1 MVWANFTSDRQRR
14 LWLATP
20 FFCPIVKSAR
30 LRPPSPFFR
39 PVVPAMP
46 LLTRDVEPLWIA
58 RYDYEPLWHLP
69 PHAHDDYFQIILIVS
84 GTGEAIIGTDQ
95 RAFGPGQLLF
105 LRPRLVHSLIAGPNE
120 PVRTLD
126 TKFLLHRKNLRTAC
140 RRLASFHPH
149 VDERVITLLE
159 AVHTEARRHG
169 PFSNAL
175 CQTLFVQLLLR
186 LLDAAPTGATVR
198 APTHLPSP
206 APTASTGADADLAQ
220 RLERYLRENC
230 AQPINQQ
237 KLSTALHYC
246 YRHLHNVWLKHH
258 RKSPLQVLWHYRVD
272 RAMQLIRYSDY
283 ELKRIAE
290 LTGFATVHHFT
301 RVFTRIAGISPARWR
316 ERERAGV
323 RQDIA
328 IRPGFVNLALTIQTA
343 QPTRRAK
350 S

>member
-1 MVWANFTSDRQRR
+1 
-14 LWLATP
+14 
-20 FFCPIVKSAR
+20 
-30 LRPPSPFFR
+30 
-39 PVVPAMP
+39 MP

-84 GTGEAIIGTDQ
+84 GTGDAVIGADH

-105 LRPRLVHSLIAGPNE
+105 LRPRLVHSLTAGSNE

-126 TKFLLHRKNLRTAC
+126 TKFLLHRQNLRTAC
-140 RRLASFHPH
+140 RRLPSFHPRI
-149 VDERVITLLE
+149 DERAVALLE
-159 AVHTEARRHG
+159 AIHAEARRHG

-175 CQTLFVQLLLR
+175 CQTLFAQLLLR
-186 LLDAAPTGATVR
+186 LLETGTDEAAGR
-198 APTHLPSP
+198 LPSTP
-206 APTASTGADADLAQ
+206 LPPTVFTGDDDDLAQ

-230 AQPINQQ
+230 AQPIDQR
-237 KLSTALHYC
+237 KLSAALHYS

-258 RKSPLQVLWHYRVD
+258 RASPLQALWHYRVD
-272 RAMQLIRYSDY
+272 RATQLIRYSDY

-328 IRPGFVNLALTIQTA
+328 IRPGFVNPALTIQTA
-343 QPTRRAK
+343 TATRARPPVK
-350 S
+350 R

>member
-1 MVWANFTSDRQRR
+1 
-14 LWLATP
+14 
-20 FFCPIVKSAR
+20 
-30 LRPPSPFFR
+30 
-39 PVVPAMP
+39 MP

-206 APTASTGADADLAQ
+206 APTASTRADDDLAQ

-237 KLSTALHYC
+237 KLSAALHYS

-272 RAMQLIRYSDY
+272 RATQLIRYSDY

>member
-1 MVWANFTSDRQRR
+1 
-14 LWLATP
+14 
-20 FFCPIVKSAR
+20 
-30 LRPPSPFFR
+30 
-39 PVVPAMP
+39 VPW
-46 LLTRDVEPLWIA
+46 LTRDIEPLWIA

-84 GTGEAIIGTDQ
+84 GTGDVVIGADH

-105 LRPRLVHSLIAGPNE
+105 LRPRLVHSLTAGSNE

-140 RRLASFHPH
+140 RRLPSFHPRI
-149 VDERVITLLE
+149 DERAVALLE
-159 AVHTEARRHG
+159 AIHAEARRHG

-175 CQTLFVQLLLR
+175 CQTLFAQLLLR
-186 LLDAAPTGATVR
+186 LLETGTDEAAGRLPATPLPPTVF
-198 APTHLPSP
+198 
-206 APTASTGADADLAQ
+206 TGADDDLAQ

-230 AQPINQQ
+230 AQPIDQR
-237 KLSTALHYC
+237 KLSAALHYS

-258 RKSPLQVLWHYRVD
+258 RESPLQALWHYRVD
-272 RAMQLIRYSDY
+272 RASQLIRYSDY

-290 LTGFATVHHFT
+290 LAGFATVHHFT

-328 IRPGFVNLALTIQTA
+328 IRPGFVNPALTIQTA
-343 QPTRRAK
+343 TTTRARPPAQR
-350 S
+350 

>member
-1 MVWANFTSDRQRR
+1 
-14 LWLATP
+14 
-20 FFCPIVKSAR
+20 
-30 LRPPSPFFR
+30 
-39 PVVPAMP
+39 MP
-46 LLTRDVEPLWIA
+46 LLTRDIEPLWIA

-84 GTGEAIIGTDQ
+84 GTGAVVIGTDP

-105 LRPRLVHSLIAGPNE
+105 LRPRLVHSLTAGPNE

-140 RRLASFHPH
+140 RRLASFHPQ
-149 VDERVITLLE
+149 VDERVVALLE
-159 AVHTEARRHG
+159 AIHAEARRHG

-175 CQTLFVQLLLR
+175 CQTLFGQLLLR
-186 LLDAAPTGATVR
+186 LLDAAPTGAAVR
-198 APTHLPSP
+198 APTHLPPPPP
-206 APTASTGADADLAQ
+206 AASTSTDDLAQ

-230 AQPINQQ
+230 AQPIDQQ
-237 KLSTALHYC
+237 KLSAALHYS

-258 RKSPLQVLWHYRVD
+258 RESPLQALWHYRVD
-272 RAMQLIRYSDY
+272 RATQLIRYSDY

-301 RVFTRIAGISPARWR
+301 RVFTRLAGISPARWR
-316 ERERAGV
+316 ERERSGV

-328 IRPGFVNLALTIQTA
+328 IRPGFVNPALTIQTPH
-343 QPTRRAK
+343 QPRARPTAK
-350 S
+350 P

>member
-1 MVWANFTSDRQRR
+1 
-14 LWLATP
+14 
-20 FFCPIVKSAR
+20 
-30 LRPPSPFFR
+30 
-39 PVVPAMP
+39 MP

-84 GTGEAIIGTDQ
+84 GAGDAVIGADH

-105 LRPRLVHSLIAGPNE
+105 IRPRLVHSLTAGSNE

-126 TKFLLHRKNLRTAC
+126 TKFLLHRQNLRTAC
-140 RRLASFHPH
+140 RRLPSFHPRI
-149 VDERVITLLE
+149 DERAVALLE
-159 AVHTEARRHG
+159 AIHAEARRHG

-175 CQTLFVQLLLR
+175 CQTLFAQLLLR
-186 LLDAAPTGATVR
+186 LLETGTDEAAGR
-198 APTHLPSP
+198 LPSTP
-206 APTASTGADADLAQ
+206 LPPTVFTGDDDDLAQ

-230 AQPINQQ
+230 AQPIDQR
-237 KLSTALHYC
+237 KLSAALHYS

-258 RKSPLQVLWHYRVD
+258 RASPLQALWHYRVD
-272 RAMQLIRYSDY
+272 RATQLIRYSDY

-328 IRPGFVNLALTIQTA
+328 IRPGFVNPALTIQTA
-343 QPTRRAK
+343 TATRARPPVK
-350 S
+350 R

>member
-1 MVWANFTSDRQRR
+1 
-14 LWLATP
+14 
-20 FFCPIVKSAR
+20 
-30 LRPPSPFFR
+30 
-39 PVVPAMP
+39 MP
-46 LLTRDVEPLWIA
+46 LLTRDIEPLWIA

-84 GTGEAIIGTDQ
+84 GTGAVVIGTDP

-105 LRPRLVHSLIAGPNE
+105 LRPRLVHSLTAGPNE

-140 RRLASFHPH
+140 RRLASFHPQ
-149 VDERVITLLE
+149 VDERVVALLE
-159 AVHTEARRHG
+159 AIHAEARRHG

-175 CQTLFVQLLLR
+175 CQTLFGQLLLR
-186 LLDAAPTGATVR
+186 LLDAAPTGAAVR
-198 APTHLPSP
+198 APTHLPPPPP
-206 APTASTGADADLAQ
+206 AASTSTDDLAQ

-230 AQPINQQ
+230 AQPIDQQ
-237 KLSTALHYC
+237 NLSAALHYS

-258 RKSPLQVLWHYRVD
+258 RESPLQALWHYRVD
-272 RAMQLIRYSDY
+272 RATQLIRYSDY

-301 RVFTRIAGISPARWR
+301 RVFTRLAGISPARWR
-316 ERERAGV
+316 ERERSGV

-328 IRPGFVNLALTIQTA
+328 IRPGFVNPALTIQTPHQQRA
-343 QPTRRAK
+343 RPTAK
-350 S
+350 P

>member
-1 MVWANFTSDRQRR
+1 
-14 LWLATP
+14 
-20 FFCPIVKSAR
+20 
-30 LRPPSPFFR
+30 
-39 PVVPAMP
+39 MP
-46 LLTRDVEPLWIA
+46 LLTRDIEPLWIA

-84 GTGEAIIGTDQ
+84 GTGEVVIGTDP

-105 LRPRLVHSLIAGPNE
+105 LRPRLVHSLTAGPNE
-120 PVRTLD
+120 PVRSLD

-140 RRLASFHPH
+140 RRLASFHPQ
-149 VDERVITLLE
+149 VDERVVALLE
-159 AVHTEARRHG
+159 AIHAEARRHG

-175 CQTLFVQLLLR
+175 CQTLFGQLLLR

-198 APTHLPSP
+198 APTHLPP
-206 APTASTGADADLAQ
+206 PPPDASTSTDDLAQ

-230 AQPINQQ
+230 AQPIDQQ
-237 KLSTALHYC
+237 KLSAALHYS

-258 RKSPLQVLWHYRVD
+258 RESPLQALWHYRVD
-272 RAMQLIRYSDY
+272 RATQLIRYSDY

-301 RVFTRIAGISPARWR
+301 RVFTRLAGISPARWR
-316 ERERAGV
+316 ERERSGV

-328 IRPGFVNLALTIQTA
+328 IRPGFVNPALTIQTPH
-343 QPTRRAK
+343 QPRARPTAK
-350 S
+350 P

>member
-1 MVWANFTSDRQRR
+1 
-14 LWLATP
+14 
-20 FFCPIVKSAR
+20 
-30 LRPPSPFFR
+30 
-39 PVVPAMP
+39 MP
-46 LLTRDVEPLWIA
+46 WLTRDIEPLWIA

-84 GTGEAIIGTDQ
+84 GTGHAVIGADH
-95 RAFGPGQLLF
+95 RALGPGQLLF
-105 LRPRLVHSLIAGPNE
+105 LRPRLVHSLTAGSNE

-126 TKFLLHRKNLRTAC
+126 TKFLLHRQNLRAAC
-140 RRLASFHPH
+140 RRLPSFHPRIDDRA
-149 VDERVITLLE
+149 VALLE
-159 AVHTEARRHG
+159 AIHAEARRHG

-175 CQTLFVQLLLR
+175 CQTLFAQLLLR
-186 LLDAAPTGATVR
+186 LLETGPDEAAGQLPATPLPPTVF
-198 APTHLPSP
+198 
-206 APTASTGADADLAQ
+206 TGADDDLAQ

-230 AQPINQQ
+230 AQPIDQR
-237 KLSTALHYC
+237 KLSAALHYS

-258 RKSPLQVLWHYRVD
+258 RESPLQALWHYRVD
-272 RAMQLIRYSDY
+272 RATQLIRYSDY

-328 IRPGFVNLALTIQTA
+328 IRPGFVNPALTIQTA
-343 QPTRRAK
+343 TATPARAK
-350 S
+350 AGR

>member
-1 MVWANFTSDRQRR
+1 
-14 LWLATP
+14 
-20 FFCPIVKSAR
+20 
-30 LRPPSPFFR
+30 
-39 PVVPAMP
+39 MP

-69 PHAHDDYFQIILIVS
+69 PHAHDDYFQIILIMS
-84 GTGEAIIGTDQ
+84 GAGDAVIGPDQ

-105 LRPRLVHSLIAGPNE
+105 LRPRLVHSLTAGPNE

-126 TKFLLHRKNLRTAC
+126 TKFFLHRQNLRIAC
-140 RRLASFHPH
+140 RRLPSFHPR
-149 VDERVITLLE
+149 VDERAVALLE
-159 AVHTEARRHG
+159 AIHAEARRHG

-175 CQTLFVQLLLR
+175 CQTLFAQLLLR
-186 LLDAAPTGATVR
+186 LLENGTGDAAVR
-198 APTHLPSP
+198 VPASALP
-206 APTASTGADADLAQ
+206 PTASASADDDLAQ

-230 AQPINQQ
+230 AQPIDQQ
-237 KLSTALHYC
+237 KLSAALHYS

-258 RKSPLQVLWHYRVD
+258 RQSPLQALWHYRVD
-272 RAMQLIRYSDY
+272 RATQLIRYSDY

-328 IRPGFVNLALTIQTA
+328 IRPGFVNPALTIQTA
-343 QPTRRAK
+343 TATRARAK
-350 S
+350 AGR

>member
-1 MVWANFTSDRQRR
+1 
-14 LWLATP
+14 
-20 FFCPIVKSAR
+20 
-30 LRPPSPFFR
+30 
-39 PVVPAMP
+39 MP
-46 LLTRDVEPLWIA
+46 WLTRDIEPLWIA

-84 GTGEAIIGTDQ
+84 GTGDAVIGADH

-105 LRPRLVHSLIAGPNE
+105 LRPRLVHSLTAGSNE

-126 TKFLLHRKNLRTAC
+126 TKFLLHRQNLRTAC
-140 RRLASFHPH
+140 RRLPSFHPRI
-149 VDERVITLLE
+149 DERAVALLE
-159 AVHTEARRHG
+159 AIHAEARRHG

-175 CQTLFVQLLLR
+175 CQTLLLR
-186 LLDAAPTGATVR
+186 LLETGTDEAAGR
-198 APTHLPSP
+198 LPSTP
-206 APTASTGADADLAQ
+206 LPPTVFAGADADLAQ

-230 AQPINQQ
+230 AQPIDQR
-237 KLSTALHYC
+237 KLSAALHYS

-258 RKSPLQVLWHYRVD
+258 RASPLQALWHYRVD
-272 RAMQLIRYSDY
+272 RATQLIRYSDY

-328 IRPGFVNLALTIQTA
+328 IRPGFVNPALTIQTA
-343 QPTRRAK
+343 TATRARPPAK
-350 S
+350 R

>member
-1 MVWANFTSDRQRR
+1 
-14 LWLATP
+14 
-20 FFCPIVKSAR
+20 
-30 LRPPSPFFR
+30 
-39 PVVPAMP
+39 MP

-175 CQTLFVQLLLR
+175 CQTLFAQLLLR
-186 LLDAAPTGATVR
+186 LLETGPDEAAGRLPTTPLPPTVF
-198 APTHLPSP
+198 
-206 APTASTGADADLAQ
+206 TGADDDLAQ

-237 KLSTALHYC
+237 KLSAALHYS

-328 IRPGFVNLALTIQTA
+328 IRPGVVNLALTIQTA
-343 QPTRRAK
+343 HPTRRAK

>member
-1 MVWANFTSDRQRR
+1 
-14 LWLATP
+14 
-20 FFCPIVKSAR
+20 
-30 LRPPSPFFR
+30 
-39 PVVPAMP
+39 MP
-46 LLTRDVEPLWIA
+46 WLTRDIEPLWIA

-84 GTGEAIIGTDQ
+84 GTGDAVIGADH

-105 LRPRLVHSLIAGPNE
+105 LRPRLVHSLTAGSNE

-126 TKFLLHRKNLRTAC
+126 IKFLLHRQNLRTAC
-140 RRLASFHPH
+140 RRLPSFHPRI
-149 VDERVITLLE
+149 DERAVALLE
-159 AVHTEARRHG
+159 AIHAEARRHG

-175 CQTLFVQLLLR
+175 CQTLFAQLLLR
-186 LLDAAPTGATVR
+186 LLETGTDEAAGR
-198 APTHLPSP
+198 LPSTP
-206 APTASTGADADLAQ
+206 LPPTVFAGADADLAQ

-230 AQPINQQ
+230 AQPIDQR
-237 KLSTALHYC
+237 KLSAALHYS

-258 RKSPLQVLWHYRVD
+258 RASPLQALWHYRVD
-272 RAMQLIRYSDY
+272 RATQLIRYSDY

-328 IRPGFVNLALTIQTA
+328 IRPGFVNPALTIQTA
-343 QPTRRAK
+343 TATRARPPAK
-350 S
+350 R

>member
-1 MVWANFTSDRQRR
+1 
-14 LWLATP
+14 
-20 FFCPIVKSAR
+20 
-30 LRPPSPFFR
+30 
-39 PVVPAMP
+39 MP
-46 LLTRDVEPLWIA
+46 LLTRDIEPLWIA

-84 GTGEAIIGTDQ
+84 GTGEVVIGTDP

-105 LRPRLVHSLIAGPNE
+105 LRPRLVHSLTAGPNE

-140 RRLASFHPH
+140 RRLASFHPQ
-149 VDERVITLLE
+149 VDERVVALLE
-159 AVHTEARRHG
+159 AIHAEARRHG

-175 CQTLFVQLLLR
+175 CQTLFGQLLLR
-186 LLDAAPTGATVR
+186 LLDAAPTGAAVR
-198 APTHLPSP
+198 APTHLPPPPP
-206 APTASTGADADLAQ
+206 AASTSTDDLAQ

-230 AQPINQQ
+230 AQPIDQQ
-237 KLSTALHYC
+237 KLSAALHYS

-258 RKSPLQVLWHYRVD
+258 RESPLQALWHYRVD
-272 RAMQLIRYSDY
+272 RATQLIRYSDY

-301 RVFTRIAGISPARWR
+301 RVFTRLAGISPARWR
-316 ERERAGV
+316 ERERSGV

-328 IRPGFVNLALTIQTA
+328 IRPGFVNPALTIQTPH
-343 QPTRRAK
+343 QPRARPTAK
-350 S
+350 P

>member
-206 APTASTGADADLAQ
+206 APTASTRADDDLAQ

-237 KLSTALHYC
+237 KLSAALHYS

>member
-1 MVWANFTSDRQRR
+1 
-14 LWLATP
+14 
-20 FFCPIVKSAR
+20 
-30 LRPPSPFFR
+30 
-39 PVVPAMP
+39 MP
-46 LLTRDVEPLWIA
+46 LLTRDIEPLWIA

-84 GTGEAIIGTDQ
+84 GTGEAVIGTDP
-95 RAFGPGQLLF
+95 RVFGPGQLLF
-105 LRPRLVHSLIAGPNE
+105 LRPRLVHSLTAGPNE

-140 RRLASFHPH
+140 RRLASFHPQ
-149 VDERVITLLE
+149 VDERVVALLE
-159 AVHTEARRHG
+159 AIHAEARRHG

-175 CQTLFVQLLLR
+175 CQTLFGQLLLR

-198 APTHLPSP
+198 APTHLPPPPP
-206 APTASTGADADLAQ
+206 AASTSTDDLAQ

-230 AQPINQQ
+230 AQPIDQQ
-237 KLSTALHYC
+237 KLSAALHYS

-258 RKSPLQVLWHYRVD
+258 RESPLQALWHYRVD
-272 RAMQLIRYSDY
+272 RATQLIRYSDY

-301 RVFTRIAGISPARWR
+301 RVFTRLAGISPARWR
-316 ERERAGV
+316 ERERSGV

-328 IRPGFVNLALTIQTA
+328 IRPGFVNPALTIQTPH
-343 QPTRRAK
+343 QPRARPTAK
-350 S
+350 P